1 MSKPTLAPAV
11 GARNGESS
19 MKIRTL
25 LLLASNALPLML
37 IAAPALGGQVQ
48 INAGGPA
55 VSPFVADEDFVGGRT
70 ISHANPINTSN
81 VTNPAPVEVYQTARI
96 GSFTYTIGGFTAGTS
111 HLVRLH
117 FCETYWTAAGE
128 REFNVSING
137 TQLLTNFDIFGT
149 ASGQNIA
156 NIQQFTMPAN
166 SSGQFVIQFTSVIDN
181 SLLSGIDIDS
191 TGSQLV
197 VINAGGPAVSPFVA
211 DEDFVGGRTISHANT
226 IDTSHATNPAPAAVY
241 QTARIG
247 DFTYTI
253 GGFTAATSY
262 LVRLHFCETYWTA
275 AGEREFNVSING
287 TQVLTN
293 FDIFATAGGQNIANI
308 QQFTMAADSG
318 GRFVIQFASVTDN
331 SLVSGMEIDS
341 TGSARPDFSFSAAPS
356 TQPVTAGSPATYTV
370 TVGGLN
376 GFAGNVALSASG
388 LPSGATPSFNPVSIS
403 GSGTSSFT
411 VSTSTSTP
419 AASST
424 FTLIATSA
432 NVAHS
437 TTATLIVTVGSNG
450 QRAGQI
456 VSQMTLDQDATELHG
471 IQDSSDYRV
480 VPGISSLGVPLLNI
494 TNGPAG
500 ATNGGPGHQGPATA
514 LPAPIALAATW
525 DVSLA
530 STYGTVLGAEALA
543 LANGFVEAP
552 DINIA
557 RTLQNGRTFEG
568 FGEDP
573 YLAGHIAVANIAG
586 IQSQGVIAE
595 SKHFAANSQETDR
608 MAINEIIDE
617 RTLREIYLP
626 AFESTVKQG
635 NVGAVMCAYNQVTVS
650 NGPSGSSG
658 FMCEHNYLL
667 NQILKQE
674 WGFNGFVTSD
684 FGATHSTAGS
694 ANAGL
699 DLEMPTGVYFGTSAL
714 QQAISNGQISMATI
728 DDKLMRRFQTMMQ
741 FNIFPNAPTLTGIST
756 TAQQDDGAIAR
767 QIEEAG
773 QVLLQNKGGILPLNA
788 SSLHNIAVIGPYAGA
803 AMTGGGGSSQVTPL
817 YTVTPVAGIQNRV
830 SAGVTVSYADGSNI
844 SAAVSLARA
853 ADVAIVM
860 VGDSETEGADDSIS
874 LGGTQDSLVEQV
886 VSAQPNTIV
895 VLKSGTAMLMPW
907 ASSVPAIL
915 EAWYPGE
922 EDGNAVAAVLFGDV
936 NPSGKLPLTF
946 PVNASDPNPPADGSA
961 PGQYPGVS
969 VNGVPTA
976 TYSEGVFVGYRH
988 YDQNNIAPLFPFGH
1002 GLSYTTFSFQ
1012 NLAISLDDFTFANN
1026 ASQTVTVGFDVT
1038 NTGSV
1043 IGAEVTQLYVGIPSA
1058 AVSEPP
1064 KWLKGFQ
1071 KISLTPGQTGHVQ
1084 LILDE
1089 RSFAYWDVNSES
1101 WFVAPGT
1108 YQIMVG
1114 DSSRNILLQGQVTIH

>member
-1 MSKPTLAPAV
+1 MT
-11 GARNGESS
+11 
-19 MKIRTL
+19 IRIMF
-25 LLLASNALPLML
+25 LLASSLLAAALV
-37 IAAPALGGQVQ
+37 AAPAASSPVQ

-55 VSPFVADEDFVGGRT
+55 VSSFVADEDFVGGRT
-70 ISHANPINTSN
+70 ISHANTIDTSH
-81 VTNPAPVEVYQTARI
+81 VTNPAPAEVYQTARI
-96 GSFTYTIGGFTAGTS
+96 GSFTYTIGGFMAGTS
-111 HLVRLH
+111 HSVRLH

-137 TQLLTNFDIFGT
+137 TPVLTNFDIFGT
-149 ASGQNIA
+149 AGGQNIA
-156 NIQQFTMPAN
+156 NIQAFTVPAN
-166 SSGQFVIQFTSVIDN
+166 ASGQFVIQFTSVIDN
-181 SLLSGIDIDS
+181 SLLSAIDIDS
-191 TGSQLV
+191 TPATGSPLV
-197 VINAGGPAVSPFVA
+197 MINAGGPAASSFLA
-211 DEDFVGGRTISHANT
+211 DEGFTGGRTISHANT
-226 IDTSHATNPAPAAVY
+226 IDTSHATDPAPAAVY

-247 DFTYTI
+247 SFSYTI
-253 GGFTAATSY
+253 GGFTPGTNY

-275 AGEREFNVSING
+275 AGERVFNVSING
-287 TQVLTN
+287 TPVLTN

-308 QQFTMAADSG
+308 QPFTMSADAG
-318 GRFVIQFASVTDN
+318 GQFVIQFASVIDN
-331 SLVSGMEIDS
+331 SLVSGIEIDS
-341 TGSARPDFSFSAAPS
+341 TGAASPDFSFAAAPS
-356 TQPVTAGSPATYTV
+356 TQPVTAGLPATYTV

-376 GFAGNVALSASG
+376 GFTGNVALSASG
-388 LPSGATPSFNPVSIS
+388 LPSGATLSFNPISIG
-403 GSGTSSFT
+403 GSGTSTVT
-411 VSTSTSTP
+411 VSTSASTP
-419 AASST
+419 VAVST
-424 FTLIATSA
+424 IVVTGMSGT
-432 NVAHS
+432 VAHS
-437 TTATLIVTVGSNG
+437 TAVTLIVTVGSNG
-450 QRAGQI
+450 QLAGQI
-456 VSQMTLDQDATELHG
+456 VSRMTLDQDGTELHG

-480 VPGISSLGVPLLNI
+480 VPGISSLGIPLLNI

-525 DVSLA
+525 DVDLA
-530 STYGTVLGAEALA
+530 NRYGTVLGAEALA
-543 LANGFVEAP
+543 LANGLIEAP

-573 YLAGHIAVANIAG
+573 YLAGQIAVANIAG

-595 SKHFAANSQETDR
+595 AKHFAANNQETDR
-608 MAINEIIDE
+608 MTINEIIDE

-650 NGPSGSSG
+650 NGPPGSSG
-658 FMCEHNYLL
+658 FMCEHNFLL

-714 QQAISNGQISMATI
+714 QQAVSNGQVTMATI

-741 FNIFPNAPTLTGIST
+741 FNIFPNAPALTGIST
-756 TAQQDDGAIAR
+756 TVQQEDGAIAR

-773 QVLLQNKGGILPLNA
+773 LVLLQNRGGLLPLQA
-788 SSLHNIAVIGPYAGA
+788 SGLHNIAVLGPDAGA
-803 AMTGGGGSSQVTPL
+803 AMTGGGGSSMVTPL
-817 YTVTPVAGIQNRV
+817 YTVTPVAGIQDRV
-830 SAGVTVSYADGSNI
+830 GAGVMVSYADGSNI
-844 SAAVSLARA
+844 STAVSLAQA

-874 LGGTQDSLVEQV
+874 LSGTQDSLVEQV

-895 VLKSGTAMLMPW
+895 VMKSGTAILMPW

-946 PVNASDPNPPADGSA
+946 PVSASDPNPPADGSA

-1012 NLAISLDDFTFANN
+1012 NLAISPNDVTFANN

-1043 IGAEVTQLYVGIPSA
+1043 TGAEVAQLYVGIPSA

-1071 KISLTPGQTGHVQ
+1071 KVSLTPGQTGQVQ
-1084 LILDE
+1084 LTLDQ

-1114 DSSRNILLQGQVTIH
+1114 DSSRNVLLQGQVTIH

>member
-1 MSKPTLAPAV
+1 
-11 GARNGESS
+11 
-19 MKIRTL
+19 MKVRTL
-25 LLLASNALPLML
+25 FLLASSALPLML
-37 IAAPALGGQVQ
+37 MATPAPAPAASPVQ

-70 ISHANPINTSN
+70 ISHANPIDTSN

-96 GSFTYTIGGFTAGTS
+96 GSFTYTIGGFTAATS
-111 HLVRLH
+111 HIVRLH

-128 REFNVSING
+128 REFNVNING
-137 TQLLTNFDIFGT
+137 TQVLTNFDIFAT
-149 ASGQNIA
+149 AGGQNIA

-166 SSGQFVIQFTSVIDN
+166 SAGQLVIQFTSVIDN

-191 TGSQLV
+191 TGSPLT
-197 VINAGGPAVSPFVA
+197 VINGGGPAASPFVA
-211 DEDFVGGRTISHANT
+211 DEDFTGGRTISHANT

-247 DFTYTI
+247 DFSYTI
-253 GGFTAATSY
+253 GGFTPGTSY
-262 LVRLHFCETYWTA
+262 IVRLHFCETYWTA
-275 AGEREFNVSING
+275 AREREFNVGING

-308 QQFTMAADSG
+308 QQFTMAADSI
-318 GRFVIQFASVTDN
+318 GRFVIQFTTVIDN
-331 SLVSGMEIDS
+331 SLVSGLDIDS
-341 TGSARPDFSFSAAPS
+341 TSSANPDFSFSAAPP

-388 LPSGATPSFNPVSIS
+388 LPAGATPSFNPVSIS
-403 GSGTSSFT
+403 GSGTSTFT
-411 VSTSTSTP
+411 VSTSTATP

-424 FTLIATSA
+424 FTLTGTSA
-432 NVAHS
+432 NLAHS
-437 TTATLIVTVGSNG
+437 STATLIVTVGSDG
-450 QRAGQI
+450 QLAGQI
-456 VSQMTLDQDATELHG
+456 VSQMTLDQAATELHG

-530 STYGTVLGAEALA
+530 NTYGTVLGAEALA
-543 LANGFVEAP
+543 LANGLVEAP

-573 YLAGHIAVANIAG
+573 YLAGQMAVANIAG

-635 NVGAVMCAYNQVTVS
+635 KVGAVMCAYNQVTVS

-667 NQILKQE
+667 NRILKQE

-773 QVLLQNKGGILPLNA
+773 LVLLQNQGGILPLDA
-788 SSLHNIAVIGPYAGA
+788 SSLHDIAVIGPYAGA

-817 YTVTPVAGIQNRV
+817 YTVTPVAGIQNRAG
-830 SAGVTVSYADGSNI
+830 AGVTVSYADGSNL
-844 SAAVSLARA
+844 STAVSLARA
-853 ADVAIVM
+853 ATVAIVM

-895 VLKSGTAMLMPW
+895 VMKSGTAMLMPW

-976 TYSEGVFVGYRH
+976 TYSEGIFVGYRH
-988 YDQNNIAPLFPFGH
+988 YDQSRIAPLFPFGH

-1012 NLAISLDDFTFANN
+1012 NLAISLNDFTFANN
-1026 ASQTVTVGFDVT
+1026 ASQTVTVGFDVS

-1043 IGAEVTQLYVGIPSA
+1043 TGAEVAQLYVGIPSA

-1071 KISLTPGQTGHVQ
+1071 KISLTPGQTGHVE
-1084 LILDE
+1084 LTLDE